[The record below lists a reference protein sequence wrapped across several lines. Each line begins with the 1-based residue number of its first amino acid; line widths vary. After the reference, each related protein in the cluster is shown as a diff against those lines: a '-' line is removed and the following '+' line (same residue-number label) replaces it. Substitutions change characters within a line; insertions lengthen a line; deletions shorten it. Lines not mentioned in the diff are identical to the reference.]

1 MCDRV
6 RGKGLA
12 GAVHLGASDKEMVT
26 RATGEE
32 ERAQEKAGGE
42 KRRSRTQRDGKG
54 RGTLWPV
61 GQEKTQGRVE
71 SQKGLQGRDCFQEEG
86 WRPC

>member
-12 GAVHLGASDKEMVT
+12 GAVHLGASDEEMVT

-42 KRRSRTQRDGKG
+42 QRRSRTQHDGQG
-54 RGTLWPV
+54 RRTLWPV
-61 GQEKTQGRVE
+61 GPKTQGRVE
-71 SQKGLQGRDCFQEEG
+71 SQKGLQGRDCFQEGG